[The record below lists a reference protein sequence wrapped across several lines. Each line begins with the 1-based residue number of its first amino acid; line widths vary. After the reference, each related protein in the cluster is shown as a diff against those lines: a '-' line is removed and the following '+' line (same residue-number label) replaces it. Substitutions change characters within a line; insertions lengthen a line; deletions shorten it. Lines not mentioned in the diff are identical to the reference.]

1 MNGSFLFVFLQNAYV
16 LNDSSSEHKISQ
28 KYDSDLDILR
38 SYVDDAEK
46 VSPRLMPDYA
56 NAVVFYSLEDS
67 DRPTT
72 HKSIYLYTA
81 PSNGFIRI
89 VDCFTAQDYFIYV
102 NNSTDDYGTYARGH
116 SAYHKCGSYL
126 SCSGMFPITK
136 GDVITMVYTGNS
148 YISFATSVRYDSIFT
163 FIPGKTR
170 PPSLKR
176 SAVL

>member
-1 MNGSFLFVFLQNAYV
+1 M

-56 NAVVFYSLEDS
+56 NAVVFYTLEDS

-116 SAYHKCGSYL
+116 SAYHKCGSSL

-136 GDVITMVYTGNS
+136 GDVITMVAGPGQIHYFVSTLIRSKRHKSLLSIN
-148 YISFATSVRYDSIFT
+148 YVHLLLIRYEIY
-163 FIPGKTR
+163 
-170 PPSLKR
+170 
-176 SAVL
+176 A